1 MENVT
6 GRVISLNNEEKK
18 IVVVETVE
26 RTYTIEDIQRR
37 LRMIDREKDR
47 NENLRTRLEAKY
59 NELVEEEN
67 RLKEL
72 LETAE
77 LETIEE

>member
-1 MENVT
+1 VENVT
-6 GRVISLNNEEKK
+6 GRAISLNNEEKK

-26 RTYTIEDIQRR
+26 RTYTIEDVQRR

-47 NENLRTRLEAKY
+47 NENLRTRLEAEY
-59 NELVEEEN
+59 NQLIEEEN

>member
-6 GRVISLNNEEKK
+6 GRAISLNNEEKK

-26 RTYTIEDIQRR
+26 RTYTIEDVQRR

-47 NENLRTRLEAKY
+47 NENLRTRLEAEY
-59 NELVEEEN
+59 NQLIEEEN

>member
-6 GRVISLNNEEKK
+6 GRAISLNNEEKK

>member
-6 GRVISLNNEEKK
+6 GRAISLNNEEKK

-77 LETIEE
+77 LDTIEE

>member
-1 MENVT
+1 VENVT

>member
-6 GRVISLNNEEKK
+6 GRAISLNNEEKK

-47 NENLRTRLEAKY
+47 NENLRTRLEAEY

-67 RLKEL
+67 RLNEL
-72 LETAE
+72 LERVE
-77 LETIEE
+77 ETE

>member
-6 GRVISLNNEEKK
+6 GRAISLNNEEKK

-26 RTYTIEDIQRR
+26 KTYTIEDIQRR

-47 NENLRTRLEAKY
+47 NENLRTRLEVEY

-67 RLKEL
+67 RLNEL
-72 LETAE
+72 LER
-77 LETIEE
+77 IEETE